1 MMRAF
6 RILIA
11 VLVLVLAGG
20 WAFAWFQRE
29 PGESWPDSF
38 ARLVARQQGLARPMV
53 ASPNAVTLP
62 SGARIGGDFAL
73 TDQTGRPVT
82 EASYRG
88 KAMLI
93 FFGFTHCPDVCP
105 TELST
110 LATAMDQLGPDAAR
124 VQPLFITVD
133 PERDTPEKLADYV
146 GLFHP
151 ALAGLT
157 GTPAQIAQ
165 VAKAYRVY
173 YAKVTPPG
181 ASDYLMDHSAFVYL
195 LGPDGALRGMF
206 RPGATPEELAAAA
219 RQVLG

>member
-1 MMRAF
+1 MTNPSRGNAHKPAAPERPRRMK
-6 RILIA
+6 
-11 VLVLVLAGG
+11 VLALM
-20 WAFAWFQRE
+20 A
-29 PGESWPDSF
+29 
-38 ARLVARQQGLARPMV
+38 LA
-53 ASPNAVTLP
+53 AAIG
-62 SGARIGGDFAL
+62 SGALLATMKSGAPEQTALTPAARMAPFVL
-73 TDQTGRPVT
+73 TDQHGRRFDS
-82 EASYRG
+82 ASLNG
-88 KAMLI
+88 KVALV

-110 LATAMDQLGPDAAR
+110 SATAMDQLGPDAVR

-157 GTPAQIAQ
+157 GTPEQIAQ